1 MTHSNTKEVSSPAH
15 YTAGN
20 KEAIEFVEATGELE
34 GFCLGNIIKYLY
46 RYKLKGNPVQDLM
59 KAREYLERLIICV
72 KNKMDEEQRMLN
84 DNEKHNTEYWKEQQR
99 LMQNITVGPGHFH
112 GG

>member
-1 MTHSNTKEVSSPAH
+1 M
-15 YTAGN
+15 
-20 KEAIEFVEATGELE
+20 LE

-72 KNKMDEEQRMLN
+72 KNKMNEEQRILN
-84 DNEKHNTEYWKEQQR
+84 DNKTHNTAYWKEKDDLIR
-99 LMQNITVGPGHFH
+99 SATECFRRSSTLSDEETGYKY

>member
-1 MTHSNTKEVSSPAH
+1 MTHSNTNEVTKPAH
-15 YTAGN
+15 YTSGSV
-20 KEAIEFVEATGELE
+20 EAIAFVEATGELE

-59 KAREYLERLIICV
+59 KANEYLVRLIEHV
-72 KNKMDEEQRMLN
+72 KK
-84 DNEKHNTEYWKEQQR
+84 NEKPKSRRDTEYWKEQQR
-99 LMQNITVGPGHFH
+99 LMQNATAEFECRY